1 MSQVADLQLP
11 APLSTIPYQCS
22 KSNVVFLLLLQA
34 MSRPPRPPGGALPLL
49 LQLLPPLLA
58 LAVSLF
64 AGGAQGH
71 GRLIEPPSRS
81 SMWR

>member
-1 MSQVADLQLP
+1 MSQ
-11 APLSTIPYQCS
+11 
-22 KSNVVFLLLLQA
+22 
-34 MSRPPRPPGGALPLL
+34 PPGGALALL
-49 LQLLPPLLA
+49 LQLLPPLLV